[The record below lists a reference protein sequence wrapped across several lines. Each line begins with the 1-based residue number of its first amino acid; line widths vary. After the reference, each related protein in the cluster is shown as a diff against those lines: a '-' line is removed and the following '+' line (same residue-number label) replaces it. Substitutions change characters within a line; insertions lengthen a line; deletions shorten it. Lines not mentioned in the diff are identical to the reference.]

1 MMAVP
6 AQQVALHMLVL
17 VVVVLVPQV
26 QPMVVVMVALV
37 VLELP
42 VAYQVVQHTTQV
54 VVVLEEMVPIP

>member
-6 AQQVALHMLVL
+6 AQQVAPHMLVL